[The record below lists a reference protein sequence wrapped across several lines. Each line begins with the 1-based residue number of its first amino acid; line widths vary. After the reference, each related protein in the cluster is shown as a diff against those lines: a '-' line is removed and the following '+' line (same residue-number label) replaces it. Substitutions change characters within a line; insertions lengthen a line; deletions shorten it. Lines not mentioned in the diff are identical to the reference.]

1 MITIITE
8 QNINILLYNVMMIK
22 KISKGERRKQE
33 GDMERILFLQS
44 RLIYIA
50 LTYNTQVYKVDSNL
64 LNVFIMLEKY
74 LRK

>member
-50 LTYNTQVYKVDSNL
+50 LTYNTKVYKVDSNL

>member
-1 MITIITE
+1 
-8 QNINILLYNVMMIK
+8 
-22 KISKGERRKQE
+22 
-33 GDMERILFLQS
+33 MERILFLQS

-50 LTYNTQVYKVDSNL
+50 LTYNTKVYKVDSNL